1 MPVEKNAELGNFLRV
16 DQRIQR
22 EWRTEGSGRR
32 RRKKKDGVCDSGD
45 EGEEHLRQINMLQR
59 DKQAGE
65 QRQGGVSGVVRDGFG
80 CTGWFCPSQ
89 QCDSRSDESEISL
102 RSLQRS

>member
-1 MPVEKNAELGNFLRV
+1 MLSSAISYASTKEYNGNGG
-16 DQRIQR
+16 QR
-22 EWRTEGSGRR
+22 EVGGGGGRKRTGC
-32 RRKKKDGVCDSGD
+32 VTVVM